1 MAGMDRVSNGLHEA
15 YLAGIQSGLGDFAF
29 YKLIDGYFS
38 HEIDAFGLQLMGRMM
53 AWASSIVL
61 TLVTLW
67 VLLAGY
73 RIVTGQSREPMMA
86 LVVNAMR
93 VAVIV
98 SAATGMSMF
107 GGSLHGLFTD
117 SLDREIHQV
126 FTGIEGRTAA
136 DSIDENLAYT
146 QVALAAIDAVQVVD
160 GDDAMREEKARALL
174 FAGFGSASPAMTA
187 GAMLLLYKFGIAVFI
202 GLGPLFILCLLF
214 EQTKELF
221 RKWLLYGLGTLF
233 SMATLSVVTAM
244 AMKLLAKVAVAFW
257 VSKAFNGI
265 VGLDAEGMTSLA
277 MQQGGIGLILTTF
290 IVVAPPV
297 AAVFFNGTMGNF
309 VHYSAFGGG
318 AGAASAQS
326 GQASAGSHLSPRSG
340 SEQRAATPAL
350 MTGAAHELGRPP
362 SGRESRGEDSV
373 RRS

>member
-1 MAGMDRVSNGLHEA
+1 MAGMDRMANGLQEA
-15 YLAGIQSGLGDFAF
+15 FLAGIQSGLGDFAF
-29 YKLIDGYFS
+29 YKLIDAYFS
-38 HEIDAFGLQLMGRMM
+38 QEIDVFGLQLMGRMM
-53 AWASSIVL
+53 AWASGIAL

-86 LVVNAMR
+86 LVVNTMR
-93 VAVIV
+93 VGVIV
-98 SAATGMSMF
+98 AVATGMSMF

-136 DSIDENLAYT
+136 DSIDQNLAYT

-202 GLGPLFILCLLF
+202 GLGPLFILCLIF

-309 VHYSAFGGG
+309 VHYSAFGGS
-318 AGAASAQS
+318 AGAVSATSAQ
-326 GQASAGSHLSPRSG
+326 APAASHLSAPQPG
-340 SEQRAATPAL
+340 EQRAATPAL
-350 MTGAAHELGRPP
+350 ATGAMHELGRPP
-362 SGRESRGEDSV
+362 PPRESRGDDAM

>member
-1 MAGMDRVSNGLHEA
+1 MAGMDRVANGLHEA

-29 YKLIDGYFS
+29 YKLIDAYFS
-38 HEIDAFGLQLMGRMM
+38 QEIDVFGLQLMGRMM
-53 AWASSIVL
+53 AWASGIAL

-86 LVVNAMR
+86 LVVNTMR
-93 VAVIV
+93 VGVIV
-98 SAATGMSMF
+98 AVATGMSMF

-136 DSIDENLAYT
+136 DSIDQNLAYT

-160 GDDAMREEKARALL
+160 GDDAMRDEKARALL

-202 GLGPLFILCLLF
+202 GLGPLFILCLIF
-214 EQTKELF
+214 DQTKELF

-309 VHYSAFGGG
+309 VHYSAFGGSAG
-318 AGAASAQS
+318 AAPAASAQ
-326 GQASAGSHLSPRSG
+326 AATAPHLSAPQG
-340 SEQRAATPAL
+340 GEQRAAMPAL
-350 MTGAAHELGRPP
+350 TTGAMHELGRPP
-362 SGRESRGEDSV
+362 ARESRGEDAV

>member
-1 MAGMDRVSNGLHEA
+1 MTGIDRVPGGLHEWFI
-15 YLAGIQSGLGDFAF
+15 AGVQSGLGDFAF

-53 AWASSIVL
+53 AWASGIAL

-67 VLLAGY
+67 VLTAGY
-73 RIVTGQSREPMMA
+73 RIVTGQSRESMMA

-93 VAVIV
+93 VAIIV
-98 SAATGMSMF
+98 SVATGMSMS
-107 GGSLHGLFTD
+107 GASLHGLFTD

-126 FTGIEGRTAA
+126 FTGVEGRTAA

-146 QVALAAIDAVQVVD
+146 QLALAAIDAVQVVE

-202 GLGPLFILCLLF
+202 GLGPLFILCLIF

-257 VSKAFNGI
+257 VSKALNGI

-309 VHYSAFGGG
+309 VHYSAFGS
-318 AGAASAQS
+318 AAAAP
-326 GQASAGSHLSPRSG
+326 GQASAAAHGSPPSG
-340 SEQRAATPAL
+340 SEQRVATPGLTA
-350 MTGAAHELGRPP
+350 GAAHELGRPP
-362 SGRESRGEDSV
+362 PGRESRGEDSV
-373 RRS
+373 RRA

>member
-1 MAGMDRVSNGLHEA
+1 MAGMDRVANGLHEA

-29 YKLIDGYFS
+29 YKLIDAYFS
-38 HEIDAFGLQLMGRMM
+38 QEIDVFGLQLMGRMM
-53 AWASSIVL
+53 AWASGIAL

-86 LVVNAMR
+86 LVVNTMR
-93 VAVIV
+93 VGVIV
-98 SAATGMSMF
+98 AVATGMSMF

-136 DSIDENLAYT
+136 DSIDQNLAYT

-160 GDDAMREEKARALL
+160 GDDAMRDEKARALL

-202 GLGPLFILCLLF
+202 GLGPLFILCLIF
-214 EQTKELF
+214 DQTKELF

-309 VHYSAFGGG
+309 VHYSAFGGSAG
-318 AGAASAQS
+318 AAPAASAQ
-326 GQASAGSHLSPRSG
+326 AATAPHLSAPQG
-340 SEQRAATPAL
+340 GEQRATMPAL
-350 MTGAAHELGRPP
+350 TTGAMHELGRPP
-362 SGRESRGEDSV
+362 ARESRGEDAV